1 MAEIVRKPQ
10 PIPTTVLSVRVE
22 ASLKDEYAKARKAAD
37 RQNLDLSAMMSA
49 ALGDVFKTVI
59 GSGSTKV
66 SSLGDRRTD

>member
-37 RQNLDLSAMMSA
+37 RQNLDLSAMISA

-59 GSGSTKV
+59 GSGPTKV
-66 SSLGDRRTD
+66 SSLGDRRSD

>member
-22 ASLKDEYAKARKAAD
+22 ASLKDEYAKARKAAE
-37 RQNLDLSAMMSA
+37 RQSVDLSAMMSI

-66 SSLGDRRTD
+66 SSLGDRRSD